1 MDWGAEI
8 KLCLLLRDL
17 ALLDAV
23 TPLLA
28 LPSVSISI
36 PAIPVTVHP
45 YEWISLDVERK
56 RDEGILDDGCEDSD
70 RRIIRAWYFSIVGST
85 LKINR
90 RASGRRANFVR
101 GGLDQVNAVS
111 SLIINAKLFL
121 NVEVV

>member
-36 PAIPVTVHP
+36 PAIVHP

-56 RDEGILDDGCEDSD
+56 RDEGIPDDGFRWEDYS
-70 RRIIRAWYFSIVGST
+70 R
-85 LKINR
+85 N
-90 RASGRRANFVR
+90 
-101 GGLDQVNAVS
+101 LDGT
-111 SLIINAKLFL
+111 SLLWGAP
-121 NVEVV
+121 